1 MKEPLGGTVFF
12 WFIFVPLEAAV
23 SVYSIMPTVPSSVG
37 KDAQLSPGE
46 NRFDFYFFV
55 VFLFCHNALLSF
67 GRFITF

>member
-46 NRFDFYFFV
+46 NRFDF
-55 VFLFCHNALLSF
+55 
-67 GRFITF
+67 